1 MSGFDEFIA
10 GITPNAEKV
19 YRDATG
25 ASLIFRVGGRVVLGT
40 NITTPNARFGVI
52 DSFRDTGMYIK
63 FDDGTVEPRHPDEV
77 RIIDES
83 IYDRIVRLSKRFKH
97 V

>member
-1 MSGFDEFIA
+1 MNGFDEFIS
-10 GITPNAEKV
+10 GIVPNAEKV

-25 ASLIFRVGGRVVLGT
+25 ASLIFRVGKRVVLGT
-40 NITTPNARFGVI
+40 NITATNARFGII

-63 FDDGTVEPRHPDEV
+63 FDDGIVEPRHPDEV
-77 RIIDES
+77 RIISEE
-83 IYDRIVRLSKRFKH
+83 IYDRIVRLSKRFKN